1 MGGQIRHN
9 DLSRQSDSG
18 FMGCFQ
24 CSTMSSNGETHQ
36 PMQGVQFM
44 SISYRI
50 AGSIGLCLVTSHHT
64 QCCVSRL
71 IPYGRM
77 EDSAA
82 GTSLGKFKLP
92 RRMLTSRRRGGRM
105 LPATAT
111 EPISQKYRLKK
122 TCREKFGNSLMM
134 RYLQA

>member
-1 MGGQIRHN
+1 
-9 DLSRQSDSG
+9 
-18 FMGCFQ
+18 
-24 CSTMSSNGETHQ
+24 MSSNGETHQ

-50 AGSIGLCLVTSHHT
+50 AGSIGLCLVTSHHA

-71 IPYGRM
+71 IPYGKNGRQCCRHQ
-77 EDSAA
+77 S
-82 GTSLGKFKLP
+82 GRFKLP
-92 RRMLTSRRRGGRM
+92 RRVLTSRRRGGRM

-111 EPISQKYRLKK
+111 EPISEKYRLKK